1 MLVHVSKSFGGRA
14 SDKCIFNHS
23 NILQYLEAT
32 RDSVM
37 VDKGFL
43 IDNECMENRIKLIRP
58 PFVRNKQQLPE
69 QDAVRNRDIASAR
82 VHIERMNARI
92 KEFKILNNKLPWY
105 FINYVDDIFIV
116 CCGMANLGS
125 PILADDKF

>member
-1 MLVHVSKSFGGRA
+1 
-14 SDKCIFNHS
+14 
-23 NILQYLEAT
+23 
-32 RDSVM
+32 
-37 VDKGFL
+37 
-43 IDNECMENRIKLIRP
+43 MENRIKLIRP